1 MLPYGSYVNLCWA
14 HGMAVFH
21 LSHILFKHIKLD
33 LGSLGLG
40 LGRALIF
47 VGALRF
53 WINSDQN
60 SKQGVIKE
68 CRTVFQIFKA

>member
-47 VGALRF
+47 VGALNPWGLF
-53 WINSDQN
+53 WDGI
-60 SKQGVIKE
+60 
-68 CRTVFQIFKA
+68 